1 MSEENEPGD
10 AGYGEPRD
18 VTPKAHAPS
27 GGKAKGASAE
37 HMAPPVLHLEA
48 HHIAKLFKNKMPP
61 VGSKIKFNAVAHVG
75 SYNEDSSGPPSGGK
89 AQGGE
94 GNTKRTM
101 ALHFHKME
109 TDAGTE
115 GGGLNEESQRNERA
129 SGAKA
134 EMDKAL
140 AREAGGG
147 GKNAKMRRNGE
158 GEEGTEAKDNAP
170 RGTNGPGSGQMRKQK

>member
-1 MSEENEPGD
+1 MADMENEPGS
-10 AGYGEPRD
+10 AGYGEPKD
-18 VTPKAHAPS
+18 HAPNTRPPS

-75 SYNEDSSGPPSGGK
+75 AYNEGADGPPSGGK
-89 AQGGE
+89 AKGGE
-94 GNTKRTM
+94 GNTGRTM
-101 ALHFHKME
+101 ALHFHKM
-109 TDAGTE
+109 DAAQDNQ
-115 GGGLNEESQRNERA
+115 GGEQTVDQAAESA
-129 SGAKA
+129 KGAKA

-147 GKNAKMRRNGE
+147 GKNAKMRKDGE
-158 GEEGTEAKDNAP
+158 GEEGTEAADNAP
-170 RGTNGPGSGQMRKQK
+170 RGTNGPGAKAMRIQK